1 MGAIM
6 TELIRIL
13 LIEEIRRVV
22 ADAVEDRA
30 VLSVPD
36 AAAQIE
42 RAYPNSGLTDRE
54 IAGQIM
60 AAATDAG
67 VAVESG
73 QSRAA

>member
-6 TELIRIL
+6 GDLVRIL
-13 LIEEIRRVV
+13 LIEEVRRVV
-22 ADAVEDRA
+22 ADAVEHRA
-30 VLSVPD
+30 ILSVPE

-42 RAYPNSGLTDRE
+42 LAYPNSGLTERE
-54 IAGQIM
+54 IAREIV